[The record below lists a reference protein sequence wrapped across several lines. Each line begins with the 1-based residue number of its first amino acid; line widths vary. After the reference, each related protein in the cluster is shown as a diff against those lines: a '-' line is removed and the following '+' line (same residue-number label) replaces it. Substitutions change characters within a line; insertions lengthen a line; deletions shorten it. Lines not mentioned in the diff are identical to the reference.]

1 MNGGALFY
9 PTLDHWLWW
18 IPAFFIGACIGSF
31 LNVVIYRVPLG
42 LSVNEPKRSFCPKCK
57 TPIPM
62 RRNIPLLSWLLL
74 RGKCADCGA
83 PIAFRYFAVELLT
96 ALFFL
101 AVWIMFPP
109 IVVGP
114 LWVLMALLV
123 AITFIDAEHLIIPVS
138 LTWAGSAVGLVAC
151 MLWPQISALGME
163 QGNWL
168 DGLLDG
174 IVGWVAGFIGLWAVV
189 QLGKMAFGKR
199 AMNFDTPVEWMIRE
213 PVGEMDPMLFVI
225 DDEEVAWW
233 DIFFRKTDRLIVEA
247 TDIRVNGESVGA
259 GKLIMREFEIEL
271 PDGTVRRLEDVKSV
285 DGTATSAVIPREA
298 MGMGDVHL
306 LGMIGA
312 FFGWTGVLFSLFGAS
327 LFAIV
332 AALIGRIGFGR
343 QLPFGPFLAMGAVA
357 WMFGGWKLWEWYFSM
372 LSPTGLP

>member
-1 MNGGALFY
+1 M
-9 PTLDHWLWW
+9 
-18 IPAFFIGACIGSF
+18 
-31 LNVVIYRVPLG
+31 NVVIYRVPLG

-57 TPIPM
+57 SAIPM
-62 RRNIPLLSWLLL
+62 RRNIPLFSWLLL

-96 ALFFL
+96 ALLFL

-109 IVVGP
+109 IVVIP
-114 LWVLMALLV
+114 LWILIALLV

-151 MLWPQISALGME
+151 MLWPQISALGMF

-199 AMNFDTPVEWMIRE
+199 AMSFEKPVEWMIRE
-213 PVGEMDPMLFVI
+213 PAGEMDPMLFVI
-225 DDEEVAWW
+225 DEEEVAWW
-233 DIFFRKTDRLIVEA
+233 DIFFRQTDRLIVEA
-247 TDIRVNGESVGA
+247 TDIRVSGESVGG
-259 GKLIMREFEIEL
+259 GKLIIREFEIEL
-271 PDGTVRRLEDVKSV
+271 PDGTIRRLEDVQSV
-285 DGTATSAVIPREA
+285 DGIATSAVIPREA

-327 LFAIV
+327 IFAIL
-332 AALIGRIGFGR
+332 AALIGRIGFGK
-343 QLPFGPFLAMGAVA
+343 QLPFGPFLALGAVA
-357 WMFGGWKLWEWYFSM
+357 WMFGGWKLWEWYFSI